1 MGLWLLHALWFS
13 VIYVWEILELVK
25 LLRLSYSKHSLKL
38 GGEAQALEVR
48 MLCGARPILTSQL
61 LDLSYSELIV
71 SGHKKLQKEM
81 PKAFITIYCNIME
94 QFGDLSANVI
104 LWKEILV
111 GLTQSLEDCEM
122 QNM

>member
-1 MGLWLLHALWFS
+1 
-13 VIYVWEILELVK
+13 
-25 LLRLSYSKHSLKL
+25 
-38 GGEAQALEVR
+38 
-48 MLCGARPILTSQL
+48 
-61 LDLSYSELIV
+61 
-71 SGHKKLQKEM
+71 M